1 MSLATLVQGLRRLT
15 IAPVSVHVRHYA
27 VSGKPMPSPDQDQIH
42 EFGEP
47 KEEEGDTVDKMRNK
61 SRLGPRAYEKMYKL
75 APQLTDDEKQVYS
88 LWRLRRLYGDYGSAS
103 GVSVGVLWPSKQ
115 EMELQKEKER
125 VTYPDDIYRMIEID
139 KLQRKEEEVKIQKRQ
154 QELAQKVTKL
164 EDWKREVRE
173 RYQNKLRQAQEAKA
187 KKEKVIEEIRQMF
200 GYRIDPKDDKFKEAL
215 EKKEQ
220 EEKRAAKAA
229 KKLKKQQKL
238 IAEIHKMAAEGSAK
252 IEGDNVSSKAA
263 GDVEIA
269 PSAQAPSET
278 KS

>member
-1 MSLATLVQGLRRLT
+1 MSLATLVKGLRIRTVGL
-15 IAPVSVHVRHYA
+15 VSVHVRHYA
-27 VSGKPMPSPDQDQIH
+27 VSGKPIPSQDQDQIH
-42 EFGEP
+42 EFEDQ
-47 KEEEGDTVDKMRNK
+47 KEEEDTVDKMRNK
-61 SRLGPRAYEKMYKL
+61 SRLGPRAYGKMHKL

-88 LWRLRRLYGDYGSAS
+88 LWRLRKLYGNYGSAS
-103 GVSVGVLWPSKQ
+103 DVNVGLLWPSKQ

-154 QELAQKVTKL
+154 QELALKVTKL

-173 RYQNKLRQAQEAKA
+173 RYQNKLRLAQEAKA

-220 EEKRAAKAA
+220 EEKKAAKAA

-238 IAEIHKMAAEGSAK
+238 IAEIHKMAGEGNAR
-252 IEGDNVSSKAA
+252 IEGDNTNSKE
-263 GDVEIA
+263 GGVETA
-269 PSAQAPSET
+269 PSTHSFSET